1 MPEGITRVRHF
12 HLIVS
17 FKLHCFDNTGLE
29 EKFNP
34 LFVLSIP
41 KEQGDQSHHY
51 EKLPW
56 VKKEVKFSDEFSQ
69 ATSNEH

>member
-51 EKLPW
+51 EKLP
-56 VKKEVKFSDEFSQ
+56 
-69 ATSNEH
+69 